1 LLFFTGLGAMALVSQ
16 LWHGF
21 LERAP
26 WLPANAFARR
36 FAQLLVM
43 LIAGYHLI
51 LAPFLL
57 PLSSA
62 SIAATKP
69 AETAARTALAVS
81 ANRDLVL
88 LSSPD
93 YFFVKLMPV
102 IAALEQRTPPRRIR
116 ALSFGAVP
124 LRVTRPDDRT
134 LDVAFEGGLLASPL
148 LELYRARDIPMPVG
162 TAIELDGMTAAVTA
176 LTPDQRIAAAQFRFT
191 EPLEAERFVFLCFQD
206 HSYRPCTPPEV
217 GGRLD
222 VPPAELHLGW

>member
-1 LLFFTGLGAMALVSQ
+1 
-16 LWHGF
+16 
-21 LERAP
+21 
-26 WLPANAFARR
+26 
-36 FAQLLVM
+36 M

-69 AETAARTALAVS
+69 AEIAARTALAVS
-81 ANRDLVL
+81 ADRDLVL
-88 LSSPD
+88 LTSPD

-102 IAALEQRTPPRRIR
+102 IAALEHRTPPRRIR

-124 LRVTRPDDRT
+124 LHINRPDDRT

-148 LELYRARDIPMPVG
+148 LELYRARDIPMPAG
-162 TAIELDGMTAAVTA
+162 TRVDLDGMSVTVTA
-176 LTPDQRIAAAQFRFT
+176 LTPDRRIAAAQFRFT
-191 EPLEAERFVFLCFQD
+191 EPLDAQRFVFLCFQD
-206 HSYRPCTPPEV
+206 HSYRPCALPEV

-222 VPPAELHLGW
+222 VAPAELHLGW